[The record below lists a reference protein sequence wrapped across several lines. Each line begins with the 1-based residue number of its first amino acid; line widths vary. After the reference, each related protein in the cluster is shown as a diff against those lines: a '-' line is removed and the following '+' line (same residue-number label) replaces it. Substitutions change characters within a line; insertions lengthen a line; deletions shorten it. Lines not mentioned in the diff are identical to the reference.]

1 MSYSIIQG
9 AHLSHFTQLFFLLP
23 NPQLLQMLA
32 GVLLFAIHLLHFAQ
46 LSFLFPKEQLLHKI
60 AGVLLFAIHL
70 SHLVQ
75 LSFLFPK
82 EQLLHKYAIYLGI
95 SLFCK
100 NNKSI
105 KTYYLLLVILIK
117 I

>member
-1 MSYSIIQG
+1 
-9 AHLSHFTQLFFLLP
+9 
-23 NPQLLQMLA
+23 
-32 GVLLFAIHLLHFAQ
+32 
-46 LSFLFPKEQLLHKI
+46 
-60 AGVLLFAIHL
+60 
-70 SHLVQ
+70 VQ